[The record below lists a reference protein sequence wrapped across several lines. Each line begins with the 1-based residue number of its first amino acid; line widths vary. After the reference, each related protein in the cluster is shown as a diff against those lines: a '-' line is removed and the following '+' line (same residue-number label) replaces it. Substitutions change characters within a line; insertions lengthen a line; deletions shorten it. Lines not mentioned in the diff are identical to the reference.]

1 VAKNI
6 QNPGSALG
14 EAIGAQ
20 MEKALNDHL
29 RKLADRYDCHFISK
43 GPKTSKAG
51 KHKKL
56 LMYDNFATSYNID
69 GVITNESLQPL
80 ILIECKYIRYK
91 KHNRDKGSW
100 VCTAHQALRKRYN
113 SIRSSIA
120 VLAGNWSR
128 TSLAMLRTHDVNI
141 FLIPFES
148 ICSLLSRHK
157 ITFNWAEKDRA
168 QAQKSWETYCK
179 LSSRQKYNIGK
190 QMVSTIASELKNM
203 VEKVLDESTPRQLEK
218 ILLEVHTSLGEVR
231 IFEYD
236 SIESAI
242 DFLNDFDFD
251 AMLDTSDAVA
261 LFEPPPQIEDEKL

>member
-14 EAIGAQ
+14 EAIGAE
-20 MEKALNDHL
+20 MEKALDDYL
-29 RKLADRYDCHFISK
+29 ETLADKYSCHFVGK
-43 GPKTSKAG
+43 GIKNSQTG

-100 VCTAHQALRKRYN
+100 VCTAHQAIRKRYT

-120 VLAGNWSR
+120 VLAGNWSK
-128 TSLAMLRTHDVNI
+128 TSLAMLRTHDVNV
-141 FLIPFES
+141 FLIPFQS
-148 ICSLLSRHK
+148 ICTLLSQHG
-157 ITFNWAEKDRA
+157 ITFDWAEKDRA
-168 QAQKSWETYCK
+168 QAQKSWKTYRR
-179 LSSRQKYNIGK
+179 LSRRQKYNIGRE
-190 QMVSTIASELKNM
+190 MVNIIAKPLMEM
-203 VEKVLDESTPRQLEK
+203 VEKVLDETSPRELEK

-231 IFEYD
+231 IFECK
-236 SIESAI
+236 SIKSAI
-242 DFLNDFDFD
+242 ELLSDFDFD
-251 AMLDTSDAVA
+251 AMLDTSDSIT
-261 LFEPPPQIEDEKL
+261 LFDPPPEIDDE